1 MENGGPAPPSLRR
14 RPGRIEREVGS
25 LQQLITFVSC
35 LKQAVHEVV
44 SSTVPGLAFTAEN
57 LEVKKDREIPLTSGV
72 FIIIGMTGKIRG
84 RMIYRLD
91 SRSALALAN
100 KMIGG
105 QETILGE
112 FATSALCEITNMVS
126 GRTLASPE
134 FGSLNVDITPPTLFS
149 GKSITLQSLK
159 IDVILLPF
167 HFQGGRL
174 EVFVAV
180 EEFSGL

>member
-1 MENGGPAPPSLRR
+1 M
-14 RPGRIEREVGS
+14 
-25 LQQLITFVSC
+25 QQIVTFVSC
-35 LKQAVHEVV
+35 LKQAVHEVI
-44 SSTVPGLAFTAEN
+44 SNTIPDLAFTPEN
-57 LEVKKDREIPLTSGV
+57 LEIKKDREIPLTSGV
-72 FIIIGMTGKIRG
+72 FIIIGMTGKVRG

-91 SRSALALAN
+91 TRSALSLAN
-100 KMIGG
+100 RLTG
-105 QETILGE
+105 QEDTILGE
-112 FATSALCEITNMVS
+112 FGISALSEITNMVS

-134 FGSLNVDITPPTLFS
+134 FGALNVDITPPTLFS

-174 EVFVAV
+174 EVFIAI